1 MAGASQAVRLVV
13 VGAGLIGQ
21 RHIHRVL
28 ASEDAELLAIV
39 DPSDNA
45 RDMAKQA
52 KTTWYADLDA
62 MLAAEQPDG
71 IVVATPNQLHVEH
84 GLACIAAGIPALIE
98 KPIAH
103 DLEGGIQLV
112 DASEKTGVPL
122 LVGHHRRHNPLVQRA
137 REAITSGSIGRM
149 DTCRTGQRRG
159 AAKQLNE
166 EPEEKVKYCR
176 DLEEEREKDD
186 RK

>member
-45 RDMAKQA
+45 RDIARQA

-112 DASEKTGVPL
+112 DASEKAGVPL

-137 REAITSGSIGRM
+137 REAITSGSIGRIVSAHGACWFYKPDEYF
-149 DTCRTGQRRG
+149 DTQWRREVG
-159 AAKQLNE
+159 RA
-166 EPEEKVKYCR
+166 PFS
-176 DLEEEREKDD
+176 
-186 RK
+186 